1 MAIRKM
7 NDNEYSFIVA
17 DLMVTLDSLKEYILH
32 IRVGEYDFNFDETY
46 DLVFMQEGI
55 RASKDG
61 RINYLLYELM
71 ELIQVIT

>member
-17 DLMVTLDSLKEYILH
+17 DLMVTLDSLDEYVLH
-32 IRVGEYDFNFDETY
+32 IRVGEYDFYFDESY